1 MDCATRSIRSSSG
14 ESALMPLLQIED
26 LRVEFGSEREPL
38 IAVDGV
44 DLDVDTGEVVGL
56 VGESGSG
63 KSVTALAAMGLVD
76 FPGRVRAKRLA
87 LGGQDLLMLG
97 DAQRRLLVG
106 KEIAMIF
113 QDPLASL
120 NPCFTVA
127 FQLTETLRVHGTEAE
142 RSSARQR
149 RARALELLR
158 QVEIPDPEA
167 RLAAFP
173 HQLSGGMAQ
182 RVMIAIAIAC
192 QPKLLIADEP
202 TTALDVT
209 VQAQVLEL
217 LLRLQREQG
226 MALILITHDLAIVAE
241 TAQRVVVMYAGQ
253 VVETG
258 PVPAIF
264 ETPRHPY
271 TQALLAALPEHNRDR
286 ARLEAIPGVVPGQY
300 DRPAACLL
308 HPRCAYAVERCR
320 RERPPLSGPQGRQV
334 RCHFALDAAGRPT
347 GGWRPEARPAVGETG
362 A

>member
-1 MDCATRSIRSSSG
+1 
-14 ESALMPLLQIED
+14 MPLLEVED
-26 LRVEFGSEREPL
+26 LRVEFGSEAAPV

-44 DLDVDTGEVVGL
+44 DLQLDAGEVVSC

-63 KSVTALAAMGLVD
+63 KSVTALAIMGLID

-87 LGGQDLLMLG
+87 FDGRDLLAMS
-97 DAQRRLLVG
+97 DAARRRLVG
-106 KEIAMIF
+106 KDIAMIF

-127 FQLTETLRVHGTEAE
+127 FQLTETLRLHGSEAE
-142 RSSARQR
+142 QASAKRR
-149 RARALELLR
+149 RARAVELLR

-167 RLAAFP
+167 RLGAFP

-182 RVMIAIAIAC
+182 RVMIATAIAC

-226 MALILITHDLAIVAE
+226 MTLLLITHDLAVVAE
-241 TAQRVVVMYAGQ
+241 TARRVVVMYAGE

-258 PVPAIF
+258 AVPAIF
-264 ETPRHPY
+264 DAPRHPY

-286 ARLEAIPGVVPGQY
+286 ERLQAIPGVVPGQH
-300 DRPAACLL
+300 DRPSGCLL
-308 HPRCAYAVERCR
+308 SPRCEYALERCR
-320 RERPPLSGPQGRQV
+320 VERPDLAGPPARAV
-334 RCHFALDAAGRPT
+334 RCHFPLDAAGHPG
-347 GGWRPEARPAVGETG
+347 GGWRAEADATEAR
-362 A
+362 